1 MADRVTKERKGRSI
15 RSTVIEPFSQLK
27 LGVYV
32 IVICVAFLIIAG
44 GLFHNS
50 FLEQYENVLA
60 IFEVTDPG
68 MKWEVISN
76 DIYESN
82 LTKLAILFAAFI
94 AVLLSVVFRMTH
106 KYYGPLVS
114 IERFAESIRQGKYY
128 ERVAIRKG
136 DELLELV
143 DQLNN
148 MANELERKH
157 GSLVNESGE
166 TVRRRKIDTKD
177 S

>member
-15 RSTVIEPFSQLK
+15 KSTVIEPFSQLK

-32 IVICVAFLIIAG
+32 VIICVAFLILAG

-60 IFEVTDPG
+60 IFEVTDPE

-82 LTKLAILFAAFI
+82 LIKLSVLFAAFI
-94 AVLLSVVFRMTH
+94 FILLSVVFRMTH

-114 IERFAESIRQGKYY
+114 IERFAESISGGKYF

-136 DELLELV
+136 DELTDLV
-143 DQLNN
+143 EKLNR
-148 MANELERKH
+148 MAVELERKH
-157 GSLVNESGE
+157 GSLVNEEGE
-166 TVRRRKIDTKD
+166 AVRRRKMD
-177 S
+177 SN